1 MKVEAFLKSCK
12 YPLAVRSSSLLEDS
26 QYQPLSGA
34 YSTFMLSND
43 QELFKDRIR
52 ELVNA
57 IKLVFASIFFH
68 ESKSHFNHT
77 VHRTEEEKMAEMLM
91 EIAGQ
96 EYSSGR
102 FYPTFSGVLK
112 SVNFYPVSYMK
123 RDEGAV
129 SYTHLTLP
137 TICSV

>member
-1 MKVEAFLKSCK
+1 MELTLKVEAFLKSCK

-26 QYQPLSGA
+26 QYQALSGA

-43 QELFKDRIR
+43 QELFKDRIK
-52 ELVNA
+52 ELINA
-57 IKLVFASIFFH
+57 IKLVFASIFFQ

-77 VHRTEEEKMAEMLM
+77 AHRTEEEKMAVMLM

-96 EYSSGR
+96 GYSSGR

-123 RDEGAV
+123 E
-129 SYTHLTLP
+129 
-137 TICSV
+137 